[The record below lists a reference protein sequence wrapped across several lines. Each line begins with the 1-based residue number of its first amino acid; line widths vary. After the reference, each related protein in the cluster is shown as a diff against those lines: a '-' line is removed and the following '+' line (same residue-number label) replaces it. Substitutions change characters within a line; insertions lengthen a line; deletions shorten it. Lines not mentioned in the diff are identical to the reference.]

1 MTRSLPS
8 WILRTMNKH
17 TLLTITIVILLILT
31 LSACSNNGNIDSS
44 SSVVATLV
52 AEAPANESGII
63 IEHDLIEIPLP
74 GELASASMEYS
85 GLAWYKDDLIL
96 LPQYPNGIWG
106 NQDGL
111 LYAINQDNLDKFLKD
126 PTTELAV
133 KSVLFDDGGLSKRLK
148 GFEGFEAI
156 VFIED
161 SVYMAIETR
170 GGDPMKSF
178 IVKGSIESVEGELKA
193 ILLDGSSQVELRVQ
207 NNNSNASYEALSSD
221 GEFIYAFFEQNG
233 KDQNANPFV
242 LRLDA
247 DLENQQEIPLD
258 AISYR
263 VTDAT
268 LIDGYG
274 TFWMINY
281 FFPGDTHLAVDE
293 DPIST
298 RYGLGESHQQNEPVE
313 RLIKLIST
321 NEGFQLADEPP
332 LYLQLLENDEAR
344 NWEGLVRFGEQGFLV
359 ITDKFPD
366 SILGYIAIQ

>member
-1 MTRSLPS
+1 M
-8 WILRTMNKH
+8 IKH
-17 TLLTITIVILLILT
+17 TLLSRAIVILLILT

-111 LYAINQDNLDKFLKD
+111 MYAINQDNLDKFLKD

-281 FFPGDTHLAVDE
+281 FFPGDTHLTVDE

-313 RLIKLIST
+313 RLLKLKLT
-321 NEGFQLADEPP
+321 DEGFQVAEEPP

-366 SILGYIAIQ
+366 SILGYIAIK

>member
-1 MTRSLPS
+1 
-8 WILRTMNKH
+8 
-17 TLLTITIVILLILT
+17 
-31 LSACSNNGNIDSS
+31 
-44 SSVVATLV
+44 
-52 AEAPANESGII
+52 
-63 IEHDLIEIPLP
+63 
-74 GELASASMEYS
+74 
-85 GLAWYKDDLIL
+85 
-96 LPQYPNGIWG
+96 
-106 NQDGL
+106 
-111 LYAINQDNLDKFLKD
+111 
-126 PTTELAV
+126 
-133 KSVLFDDGGLSKRLK
+133 
-148 GFEGFEAI
+148 
-156 VFIED
+156 
-161 SVYMAIETR
+161 
-170 GGDPMKSF
+170 
-178 IVKGSIESVEGELKA
+178 
-193 ILLDGSSQVELRVQ
+193 QVELRVQ

-281 FFPGDTHLAVDE
+281 FFPGDTHLTVDE

-313 RLIKLIST
+313 RLLKLKLT
-321 NEGFQLADEPP
+321 DEGFQVAEEPP

-366 SILGYIAIQ
+366 SILGYIAIK